1 MIPIKIQNVQI
12 GVLSA
17 DKLFQSQKHLPQLN
31 QRIFEAEIQKQMEE
45 ARERTEAAEKT
56 EKSRIEEKKKEKQE
70 RKKSRED
77 KRQEL
82 TGKREEQ
89 VRNKIE
95 KKPNGTIKH
104 LDVKI

>member
-17 DKLFQSQKHLPQLN
+17 DKMFQSQKHLPQLN

-45 ARERTEAAEKT
+45 ARERTEASEKT
-56 EKSRIEEKKKEKQE
+56 EKSRIEEKKKEKE
-70 RKKSRED
+70 EKRKSRKE
-77 KRQEL
+77 KRKEL
-82 TGKREEQ
+82 AANKEERD
-89 VRNKIE
+89 RNIIE

>member
-12 GVLSA
+12 GALSA

-56 EKSRIEEKKKEKQE
+56 EKGRIEEKNKEKQE
-70 RKKSRED
+70 KKKAKD
-77 KRQEL
+77 NKRQEL
-82 TGKREEQ
+82 SGKKEERG
-89 VRNKIE
+89 RNIIE

-104 LDVKI
+104 LDVKV